1 MTSAH
6 QPQELID
13 WGWRRGAAHVKAA
26 NQAFYAALSA
36 RDIGAMQ
43 KVWSSDIDIEN
54 IGPFSKAAHVGWDAI
69 KKRFE
74 ETFGNVHRRS
84 HPGDRSRGADHDP
97 CRRAFRIRRPV
108 EPAHPALIE
117 VQVRSQQ

>member
-74 ETFGNVHRRS
+74 ETFGNVLVNHIQAI
-84 HPGDRSRGADHDP
+84 DLGAP
-97 CRRAFRIRRPV
+97 ITILAG
-108 EPAHPALIE
+108 
-117 VQVRSQQ
+117 VRSASDAPLSRPTPH